1 MANTIWF
8 DMDGT
13 IYPLYKQE
21 NWLERL
27 EDRESAIFSVGQTRK
42 TLPQIRAI
50 IRTLIRQGWTVGVI
64 TWAPKD
70 VTSNDL
76 YFDDVRN
83 AKMQWLGYYFPEIK
97 MENFFCLE
105 YGTPKAE
112 IIPKE
117 NKFTHILIDDNKV
130 IRKMWRDCGKNFLTI
145 NANKGFC
152 KILKGLVM

>member
-27 EDRESAIFSVGQTRK
+27 RNEDDSVFVAPAARNSLPRIRKAIRN
-42 TLPQIRAI
+42 
-50 IRTLIRQGWTVGVI
+50 LIETGWTVGVI
-64 TWAPKD
+64 TWAPMD
-70 VTSNDL
+70 VPSNSD
-76 YFDDVRN
+76 FFNRVRN
-83 AKMQWLGYYFPEIK
+83 AKMAWLNWYFPEIE

-112 IIPKE
+112 IIPAE
-117 NKFTHILIDDNKV
+117 NGNVHVLIDDNKIV
-130 IRKMWRDCGKNFLTI
+130 RAEWRACGRNYITI
-145 NANKGFC
+145 DANKSFC
-152 KILKGLVM
+152 KELEGMVM